1 MKPGARHRSSRRAAA
16 QADDAP
22 LQHFSSADVVRIVGL
37 SAAALRSL
45 VRERHVCPQR
55 GPRGAWRFSF
65 QDLIALRTARALAA
79 AGLPTR
85 RISRALRELR
95 RHLPEQLPLSG
106 LSIRAGGE
114 HVIVREAGAEWEGGS
129 GQYLLALEVTVNRRG
144 LQLSEAAP
152 AMPPSGHAA
161 RPQERG
167 RAATPAPAPTAALS
181 SATTPQTPDAT
192 PADVELLFC
201 EALECE
207 EADVSTAIQLYQRCL
222 SSDTHHLEARINL
235 ARLLHEAGD
244 LQAAERLYLDDSC
257 RDDALAQ
264 FNLAVL
270 LEDQGRVAEAIE
282 RYLSAVALD
291 PALAD
296 AHYNLARLYDLQ
308 GNAAH
313 TLRHLRAFQRLAQP
327 LPASGPD

>member
-1 MKPGARHRSSRRAAA
+1 MKAGGQHPSSRRAPAA
-16 QADDAP
+16 TDDAP
-22 LQHFSSADVVRIVGL
+22 LRHFSSADVIRIVGL

-45 VRERHVCPQR
+45 VRERHVSPRR
-55 GPRGAWRFSF
+55 GPRGAWRFTF

-114 HVIVREAGAEWEGGS
+114 HVIVREAGTEWEGGS
-129 GQYLLALEVTVNRRG
+129 GQYLLALEVTVDRRG
-144 LQLSEAAP
+144 LQLSESTVSLPPAKRPEPRQAP
-152 AMPPSGHAA
+152 D
-161 RPQERG
+161 
-167 RAATPAPAPTAALS
+167 
-181 SATTPQTPDAT
+181 TTH
-192 PADVELLFC
+192 ADVELLFC
-201 EALECE
+201 EALEFE
-207 EADVSTAIQLYQRCL
+207 DADVKTAIQLYQRCL
-222 SSDTHHLEARINL
+222 SSDAHHLEARINL

-244 LQAAERLYLDDSC
+244 LQTAEQLYLDESC

-270 LEDQGRVAEAIE
+270 LEDQGRVSEAIE

-308 GNAAH
+308 GNAPH

-327 LPASGPD
+327 PPASRPD